1 MRNLFLS
8 TIIIFNTITMFAQ
21 IDKLRI
27 EIENLVNDFDGTVG
41 VSIRGIETNDTLSMN
56 GEKKFPM
63 QSVYKFPL
71 TLAVLNFIDRGI
83 FSLTDSLFITNQE
96 LLPDTWSPLKK
107 KYPERDITIPL
118 TEIIS
123 ATVAESDNN
132 GCDILFR
139 KVGGPKVVEDFIHRI
154 GITEISIKNTEEE
167 MHKDWSYQFDNWCTP
182 KAMSELF
189 TMFYKDEILL
199 PETKN
204 FLWTQLVN
212 TYTGQNRLK
221 GLLPAGTLV
230 AHKTG
235 SSGRSDKDVIA
246 ALNDAGIIVTPDGKH
261 ISVTVFISNTTSD
274 EKTCELIIA
283 KIARAVWDYYSIE

>member
-8 TIIIFNTITMFAQ
+8 TIIFFNSITMFAQ
-21 IDKLRI
+21 ISKLRT
-27 EIENLVNDFDGTVG
+27 EIENLVSNFDGTIG
-41 VSIRGIETNDTLSMN
+41 VSIRCIETNDTLSIN
-56 GEKKFPM
+56 GEIKFPM

-71 TLAVLNFIDRGI
+71 MLAILNLIDQGK
-83 FSLTDSLFITNQE
+83 FSLTDSLFITKQE

-107 KYPERDITIPL
+107 KYPEGNITIPL
-118 TEIIS
+118 TEIIA

-139 KVGGPKVVEDFIHRI
+139 QVGGPKVVEDFIHRI

-167 MHKDWSYQFDNWCTP
+167 MHKDCSYQFENWCTP
-182 KAMSELF
+182 NAMSELF
-189 TMFYKDEILL
+189 IMFYKDVILL
-199 PETKN
+199 PETKS

-221 GLLPAGTLV
+221 GLLPAGTVV

-235 SSGRSDKDVIA
+235 SSGRNDKDVIA
-246 ALNDAGIIVTPDGKH
+246 ALNDAGIIVLPDGKH
-261 ISVTVFISNTTSD
+261 FAITVFVSNTTAD
-274 EKTCELIIA
+274 DKTCELIIA
-283 KIARAVWDYYSIE
+283 KIAKAVWDYYSTE